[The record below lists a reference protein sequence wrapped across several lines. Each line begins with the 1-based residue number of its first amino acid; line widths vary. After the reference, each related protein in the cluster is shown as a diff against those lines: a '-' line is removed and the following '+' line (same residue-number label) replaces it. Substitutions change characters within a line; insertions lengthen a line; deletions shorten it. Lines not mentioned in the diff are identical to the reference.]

1 MLLSVAKAV
10 GQVQAMDHVGHI
22 AGHRDDLADRLPAV
36 VRAHPPTR
44 VQLYRAQ
51 VRSVPVELASV
62 PRQIPA
68 SPAMLGRPGKPLPE
82 RWVPLDEQVEHL
94 PERVDG
100 IEGGVKL
107 VPEREANLSKRG
119 CGPLLRFGLWSP
131 E

>member
-1 MLLSVAKAV
+1 
-10 GQVQAMDHVGHI
+10 
-22 AGHRDDLADRLPAV
+22 
-36 VRAHPPTR
+36 
-44 VQLYRAQ
+44 
-51 VRSVPVELASV
+51 
-62 PRQIPA
+62 
-68 SPAMLGRPGKPLPE
+68 MLGRPGKPLPE
-82 RWVPLDEQVEHL
+82 RWVPLDGQVEHL